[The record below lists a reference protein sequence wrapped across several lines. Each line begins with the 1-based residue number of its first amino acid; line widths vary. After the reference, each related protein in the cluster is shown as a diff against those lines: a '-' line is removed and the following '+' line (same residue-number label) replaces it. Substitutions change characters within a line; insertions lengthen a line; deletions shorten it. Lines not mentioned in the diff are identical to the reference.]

1 MVEQESNEDSVDNS
15 VSVTRYKIIF
25 VGDAAVG
32 KTSII
37 QRIIDNPFSET
48 YENSIGV
55 DFCSKNIKYKGQS
68 SKLQIWDT
76 AGQEKYKSLIPSY
89 VRNASSI
96 FIVYD
101 VASKTSFDNVS
112 KWISFIKTIENC
124 NMILC
129 ANKIDLESERKVSTE
144 VGKDFAKKNELT
156 YYEVS
161 AKTNANIKKMF
172 YSVVADL
179 SIFAEETDKEAL
191 IKQLE
196 EENGITT
203 TNEGNTNGEPKPPTV
218 VVDGKTQNVEP
229 TTKKKKCAC

>member
-1 MVEQESNEDSVDNS
+1 MEEQESNEDSDSVENS
-15 VSVTRYKIIF
+15 VNVTLYKIIL

-37 QRIIDNPFSET
+37 QRTIHNKFSET
-48 YENSIGV
+48 YKNTDGV
-55 DFCSKNIKYKGQS
+55 DFENKKINQS
-68 SKLQIWDT
+68 LKLQIWDT

-129 ANKIDLESERKVSTE
+129 ANKIDLESERQVTTE
-144 VGKDFAKKNELT
+144 EGKDFAKKNELT

-161 AKTNANIKKMF
+161 AKNNTNVKRMF

-179 SIFAEETDKEAL
+179 SIFAEETDKEGL

-196 EENGITT
+196 EENGVTT
-203 TNEGNTNGEPKPPTV
+203 TNEGNTNGEPKTPVV

-229 TTKKKKCAC
+229 IEKKKKCFC

>member
-112 KWISFIKTIENC
+112 KWISFIKTIKNC

-129 ANKIDLESERKVSTE
+129 ANKIDLESERQVTTE
-144 VGKDFAKKNELT
+144 EGKDFAKKNELT

-161 AKTNANIKKMF
+161 AKNNTNVKRMF

-179 SIFAEETDKEAL
+179 SIFAEETDKEGL

-196 EENGITT
+196 EENGVTT
-203 TNEGNTNGEPKPPTV
+203 TNEGNTNGEPKTPVV

-229 TTKKKKCAC
+229 IEKKKKCFC

>member
-25 VGDAAVG
+25 VCDAAVG

-129 ANKIDLESERKVSTE
+129 ANKIDLESERQVTTE
-144 VGKDFAKKNELT
+144 EGKDFAKKNELT

-161 AKTNANIKKMF
+161 AKNNTNVKRMF

-179 SIFAEETDKEAL
+179 SIFAEETDKEGL

-196 EENGITT
+196 E
-203 TNEGNTNGEPKPPTV
+203 
-218 VVDGKTQNVEP
+218 
-229 TTKKKKCAC
+229 